1 MIWFFVK
8 VLLRGLLILALI
20 PIVLGLLLTS
30 EGVNAWLIERIE
42 GLEPRLQLDHTGGTL
57 WEGFQFD
64 RIVWQDDGIHVVV
77 RDVSSDWETRCLADR
92 RLCIEHIDI
101 GSIVVQTDPEAVVEE
116 EEPADEGQ
124 PVSLPDI
131 NLPIAIQLDRLR
143 VGSLTLNEQDPL
155 LNEVVLVARMRG
167 DQLTVI
173 EFVGQGPDLSWSL
186 DGELRTS
193 GDWPLMVKA
202 DVDAPPVN
210 DQPLSASLRLGG
222 SLERLAIDLRTRGY
236 VDGSLE
242 GIVQPLEPDLPV
254 NLEWRG
260 EPFLV
265 LDTLPETLTLEE
277 WQINAEGNL
286 DQGIDVRATATLPGQ
301 GGDVRL
307 ALDALV
313 QQTRL
318 PELTL
323 RLSVADAPE
332 RHLSLDAVAE
342 WAETPSADATL
353 LMEVFPWQWLYPVET
368 GELDINRLEADA
380 SLRGEEFRAELTTSL
395 TGVAGQP
402 ADITLTAQGTPEQ
415 VTVSNLYISTP
426 AGSARGQA
434 VVGLAEELNWDAQL
448 QLENLDP
455 GVFVADLPGRLNG
468 PVSSTG
474 RITDDGPRFEADWNL
489 EGTLREQPLKLSG
502 ELQSEEGTFTVSDLI
517 LRQGPNRITGQGAWG
532 ERIAADLDID
542 LSNLATLWPGLTGT
556 LQGTVNATGDPSEP
570 TLVLQL
576 DGNELGYADMGLGEL
591 TANGTVTLSE
601 TLPMDLT
608 LQANRIRTGETWLGN
623 LTLDLDGDKAR
634 HALDLDLSGGQLQ
647 ADTTIVGSLDEET
660 WQGALTAGELAFED
674 MVWRLAEDAGIRY
687 QLQPGRLTLEGH
699 CWAHESGR
707 LCFDGQQQLLPDRDI
722 DLAMANFPLS
732 SLEQWLPEDFAWLGE
747 LDADI
752 DFSQRA
758 GGQPV
763 ANIVVSSRDGVI
775 TVSNPEQTLDF
786 NYSNLEL
793 TSELDAGQARNRLL
807 LSGETL
813 GDLDVQA
820 NVDDPAGEQ
829 RLSGSFSLDGFSL
842 NFLQPFLPQVAT
854 LEAELQGQGE
864 LGGTLTEPAVNGEI
878 VLEDGLIAGPE
889 LPVSFEDLDL
899 RVGID
904 GQTAD
909 INGNWRSGAN
919 GEGSLTGQVTWAP
932 ELNLSLTLAGSALPV
947 IVAPYADLIVSPDL
961 RVSLQ
966 ENRLRVRGKIA
977 VPEGNITIRELPE
990 QAVRVSPDE
999 VIVGEDEETVEDEL
1013 PLEIDARVQLV
1024 IGDQLRFSG
1033 FGLTGRLS
1041 GRIQVDEELTANGD
1055 LNILNGRFR
1064 RFGQRLTLRR
1074 AQILFAGPISQPF
1087 LNIEAVREVDDVTA
1101 GLRLTGRAEAPQSEV
1116 FSEPAMPQEQ
1126 ALSYLILGRPLG
1138 SDSGDNNM
1146 LGQAALALGMAG
1158 SGPVTQNIA
1167 ESLGI
1172 QNFQLETEGSGT
1184 ETQVV
1189 AAGYLT
1195 DRLSVR
1201 YGVGVFEPA
1210 NQLALRYDLSKRL
1223 YLEAVSGLASSL
1235 DFFYRIDF

>member
-1 MIWFFVK
+1 MIWFLVK

-30 EGVNAWLIERIE
+30 EGINGWLIERIE
-42 GLEPRLQLDHTGGTL
+42 DLEPRLQLDHTGGTV
-57 WEGFQFD
+57 WEGLMFD
-64 RIVWQDDGIHVVV
+64 RIVWQDDGISVVV
-77 RDVSSDWETRCLADR
+77 NDVSSDWETRCLADR
-92 RLCIEHIDI
+92 RLCIDHIDI
-101 GSIVVQTDPEAVVEE
+101 GSIVVQTDPEAVSDED
-116 EEPADEGQ
+116 EPAEDGQ

-143 VGSLTLNEQDPL
+143 IGSLTLNDQEPL
-155 LNEVVLVARMRG
+155 LTEVVLVARMR
-167 DQLTVI
+167 DDRLTVT
-173 EFVGQGPDLSWSL
+173 EFVGRGPDLSWSL
-186 DGELRTS
+186 DGGVRTS
-193 GDWPLMVKA
+193 GDWPLMVRA
-202 DVDAPPVN
+202 DVDAPPIN
-210 DQPLSASLRLGG
+210 EQPLNASLRLGG

-236 VDGSLE
+236 VQGSLE
-242 GIVQPLEPDLPV
+242 GTIQPLEPDLPLS
-254 NLEWRG
+254 LEWRG
-260 EPFLV
+260 EPFLA
-265 LDTLPETLTLEE
+265 LDTLPETLMLEE

-286 DQGIDVRATATLPGQ
+286 DQGIDVRATANLPGE

-307 ALDALV
+307 ALDAIV

-323 RLSVADAPE
+323 RLSVADEPE

-342 WAETPSADATL
+342 WAEEPSADATL
-353 LMEVFPWQWLYPVET
+353 LMEQFPWQWLYPVET
-368 GELDINRLEADA
+368 GELEVNRLEADA
-380 SLRGEEFRAELTTSL
+380 SLRGEDFRAELTTSL
-395 TGVAGQP
+395 AGVAGQP
-402 ADITLTAQGTPEQ
+402 ATITLTAQGTPEQ
-415 VTVSNLYISTP
+415 VTLSNLDISTP
-426 AGSARGQA
+426 AGSARGRA
-434 VVGLAEELNWDAQL
+434 VVGLGEELNWDAQL

-489 EGTLREQPLKLSG
+489 EGTLREQPLNLSG
-502 ELQSEEGTFTVSDLI
+502 SLQSEEGTFTFSDLI

-556 LQGTVNATGDPSEP
+556 LEGTVNATGDPSEP
-570 TLVLQL
+570 TVVLRL
-576 DGNELGYADMGLGEL
+576 AGNELGYGEMGLGEL
-591 TANGTVTLSE
+591 TADGTMTLSDA
-601 TLPMDLT
+601 LPMDVS
-608 LQANRIRTGETWLGN
+608 LQASRIRTGETWLGN
-623 LTLDLDGDKAR
+623 LTLDLEGDKAR
-634 HALDLDLSGGQLQ
+634 HALELGLSGGQLE
-647 ADTTIVGSLDEET
+647 ADTRIVGGLDDQS
-660 WQGALTAGELAFED
+660 WQGALERGELAIEE
-674 MVWRLAEDAGIRY
+674 MTWRLAEDAAIRY
-687 QLQPGRLTLEGH
+687 QLEPGRLTLEQH
-699 CWAHESGR
+699 CWTHQSGR

-722 DLAMANFPLS
+722 DLALADFPLS
-732 SLEQWLPEDFAWLGE
+732 SLEQWLPEDLTWLGD
-747 LDADI
+747 LNADI
-752 DFSQRA
+752 DFSQTA

-786 NYSNLEL
+786 NYSNLEF

-813 GDLDVQA
+813 GDLEVQA
-820 NVDDPAGEQ
+820 NVEDPAGEQ
-829 RLSGSFSLDGFSL
+829 RLSGSFSLDGFNL
-842 NFLQPFLPQVAT
+842 DFLQPFLPQVET
-854 LEAELQGQGE
+854 LNAVLQGQGE
-864 LGGTLTEPAVNGEI
+864 LGGTLTEPQVSGEI
-878 VLEDGLIAGPE
+878 LVEDALIAGPE
-889 LPVSFEDLDL
+889 LPVSFEGLDL
-899 RVGID
+899 RVGIE

-909 INGNWRSGAN
+909 ITGNWRSGEN
-919 GEGSLTGQVTWAP
+919 GEGSLTGQVAWGP

-947 IVAPYADLIVSPDL
+947 IVAPYAELIVSPDL

-966 ENRLRVRGKIA
+966 ENRLRVRGRIA

-999 VIVGEDEETVEDEL
+999 VIVGEEEAAEDDL

-1087 LNIEAVREVDDVTA
+1087 LNIEAVREVDDITA

-1158 SGPVTQNIA
+1158 SGPVTRNIA
-1167 ESLGI
+1167 DSLGI

-1210 NQLALRYDLSKRL
+1210 SQLALRYDLSRRL

-1235 DFFYRIDF
+1235 DSFYRIDF